1 MYVEWCR
8 RSYFAGRATPLASV
22 PDALLSPSGIIRDAA
37 LVRSR
42 RRLPATPA
50 ELSSSSR
57 DPCRLEYAGFSPFP
71 AGHLPIVLSPPIAEP
86 TADTLTE
93 EARVADSLTLVVTS
107 DVTRETVGL
116 RTRPV

>member
-1 MYVEWCR
+1 MVPQILLR
-8 RSYFAGRATPLASV
+8 RPSYTPLASV

-93 EARVADSLTLVVTS
+93 EARVADSLLTPVVTS